1 MLWFALWLGL
11 GTETPVDKIDP
22 DVKPVVCDSCAEW
35 NVPHKPFRIFGNSY
49 YVGPDGLSSVLI
61 TSDKGHVL
69 IDGALPQSAPQI
81 AENIASLGFRLQDVK
96 WIVSSHAHY
105 DHAGGI
111 AALSRKSGARVA
123 ASKRS
128 SEGLRS
134 GSVPADD
141 PQVGYGAEM
150 LFPKVK
156 EVRELSDGEELT
168 LGTLR
173 IKVHYTPGHTPGAT
187 SYSWQSCEGT
197 TCLHMV
203 YADSLNA
210 VSAPGFRFSAQPMR
224 ITEFEQS
231 IEKVKSLPCDVVISA
246 HPSFSRLFERQDLRR
261 TRKPS
266 DPDPMIDQAG
276 CRSYA
281 LDAQDRLHKRLSQEQ
296 ETEKSAAGKRSAEAP
311 KK

>member
-1 MLWFALWLGL
+1 MECA
-11 GTETPVDKIDP
+11 PQAVP
-22 DVKPVVCDSCAEW
+22 DFRQFLLCRSRWTQLCAD
-35 NVPHKPFRIFGNSY
+35 HIGQRTCL
-49 YVGPDGLSSVLI
+49 DRR
-61 TSDKGHVL
+61 
-69 IDGALPQSAPQI
+69 ALPQSAPQI

-156 EVRELSDGEELT
+156 EVRELSDGVELT

-246 HPSFSRLFERQDLRR
+246 HPSFRACLKGR
-261 TRKPS
+261 
-266 DPDPMIDQAG
+266 I
-276 CRSYA
+276 C
-281 LDAQDRLHKRLSQEQ
+281 
-296 ETEKSAAGKRSAEAP
+296 AAHANRAIP
-311 KK
+311 IR